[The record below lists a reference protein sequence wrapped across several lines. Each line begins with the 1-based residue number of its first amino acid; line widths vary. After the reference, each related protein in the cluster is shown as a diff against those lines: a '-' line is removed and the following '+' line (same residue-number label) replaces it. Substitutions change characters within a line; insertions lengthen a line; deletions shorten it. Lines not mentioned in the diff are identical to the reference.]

1 MASRGLG
8 TLTIDLVA
16 KTSGFVAGMDKAERS
31 SKKWRKQVEKDLQ
44 KASNAIKIGAGVAV
58 AALGTMVVQTANS
71 ARELQNLSRL
81 SNTSTQD
88 FQRMAYGARRFGIE
102 QDKLSDILKD
112 TNDRIGDFAATGGG
126 PMADFFENIAPLVG
140 VTADDFARLSG
151 PEALQLYVKSLE
163 DANLSQA
170 DMTFY
175 MEAIASDAT
184 ALIPLLKDNGREM
197 RNLGDE
203 AERVGVVLS
212 DVEIGQLEEMRKSFD
227 QLAGAAEGV
236 RNQVALAAVPAIQ
249 DMMDLLTDPST
260 IESAQTLGKAVVTS
274 MNFVIEAI
282 DGAVKVTKFL
292 AEELA
297 AFVHGPAFDDIPRL
311 TEKFDDLTDAITD
324 QEDRLARLR
333 ETPNL
338 VPEEVLK
345 VEEERL
351 RVYREEANAVASL
364 IKEEQRRQ
372 EKLAA
377 QKAGAGEGTGVGTVD
392 AGTVTGAGYTSP
404 ISATDRDAQAK
415 LEQDLAKRRDAIRQS
430 FETEQQTVLRIFKE
444 QEEEIKALR
453 DAGVISEMEA
463 QNLKWQNEQKM
474 FERRRELREQE
485 LEEERSY
492 WQQWLEAAENN
503 LQNFDEL
510 SKTVIDN
517 FTTGFGS
524 AIEGLVFDAESLDDA
539 LKGIAETILRG
550 VVNSLAQMA
559 AQWLALQAVQTLVG
573 ASATAATVGQAAIS
587 AAAWAPA
594 AAAASLATLGTNA
607 APAAGALASTYALSK
622 SLSLTGMA
630 HDGIDSVPQT
640 GTWLLE
646 KGERVMT
653 SETSRKLD
661 QKLDG
666 GSGVVVNLY
675 EDASKA
681 GQVQQGQRDD
691 GTTEVNV
698 FVSDI
703 MSNGPRAKAMQRAYG
718 LRRQG
723 T

>member
-8 TLTIDLVA
+8 TLTLDLVA
-16 KTSGFVAGMDKAERS
+16 KTGGFVAGMDKAERS
-31 SKKWRKQVEKDLQ
+31 SKKWRRQVERDLE
-44 KASNAIKIGAGVAV
+44 KASSAIKIGAGVAV
-58 AALGTMVVQTANS
+58 AALGAMVVQTANS
-71 ARELQNLSRL
+71 AREIQNLSRL
-81 SNTSTQD
+81 ANSTPEQ
-88 FQRMAYGARRFGIE
+88 FQRLAYGARQFGIE

-112 TNDRIGDFAATGGG
+112 VNDRIGDFAATGGG

-197 RNLGDE
+197 RTLGDE
-203 AERVGVVLS
+203 AERVGAVLS
-212 DVEIGQLEEMRKSFD
+212 DVEIGQLEEMRRSFD

-236 RNQVALAAVPAIQ
+236 RNQVAIAAIPAIQ
-249 DMMDLLTDPST
+249 DMLDLLTDPGT
-260 IESAQTLGKAVVTS
+260 IESAQVLGNAIVSSINAVISAV
-274 MNFVIEAI
+274 
-282 DGAVKVTKFL
+282 DGAIKVTQFL

-297 AFVHGPAFDDIPRL
+297 AMTAGAAADDVVRL
-311 TEKFDDLTDAITD
+311 EDELSTLQSMLESPTERVRFFGKDGFIEFYNEAEIR
-324 QEDRLARLR
+324 QMIA
-333 ETPNL
+333 ET
-338 VPEEVLK
+338 
-345 VEEERL
+345 
-351 RVYREEANAVASL
+351 
-364 IKEEQRRQ
+364 EQ
-372 EKLAA
+372 KIADA
-377 QKAGAGEGTGVGTVD
+377 QKQLADKARQRQGAGVSLVDPSSVGAPMRTPVSSS
-392 AGTVTGAGYTSP
+392 SP
-404 ISATDRDAQAK
+404 VMSSKERDEQSK
-415 LEQDLAKRRDAIRQS
+415 LEEDLAKRLDTLRQS
-430 FETEQQTVLRIFKE
+430 FETEKQVIQRAFKE
-444 QEEEIKALR
+444 REEEIRALEE
-453 DAGVISEMEA
+453 AGLMSEIET
-463 QNLKWQNEQKM
+463 QNLRLQNEQEM
-474 FERRRELREQE
+474 FTKLKEMRQQD
-485 LEEERSY
+485 LEDQR
-492 WQQWLEAAENN
+492 QLEAQRQMLILGGSEQ
-503 LQNFDEL
+503 L
-510 SKTVIDN
+510 
-517 FTTGFGS
+517 FGS
-524 AIEGLVFDAESLDDA
+524 LAEMTSQFAGKQNALYKTLFAFQKAAAIAQSIVAINT
-539 LKGIAETILRG
+539 GIAQAAALPFP
-550 VVNSLAQMA
+550 VNLGAMA
-559 AQWLALQAVQTLVG
+559 TVAGATAGLIGNIQAVT
-573 ASATAATVGQAAIS
+573 
-587 AAAWAPA
+587 
-594 AAAASLATLGTNA
+594 
-607 APAAGALASTYALSK
+607 
-622 SLSLTGMA
+622 LTGMA

-653 SETSRKLD
+653 SETSKKLD
-661 QKLDG
+661 QKLEG

>member
-1 MASRGLG
+1 
-8 TLTIDLVA
+8 
-16 KTSGFVAGMDKAERS
+16 MDKSERA
-31 SKKWRKQVEKDLQ
+31 SKKWRRQVEKDLQ

-58 AALGTMVVQTANS
+58 AALGAMVVQTANS

-140 VTADDFARLSG
+140 VAADDFARLSG

-203 AERVGVVLS
+203 AERVGAVLS

-236 RNQVALAAVPAIQ
+236 RNQVAMAAIPAVN
-249 DMMDLLTDPST
+249 DLMEILTDPAT
-260 IESAQTLGKAVVTS
+260 IESAQTLGHAIVSSVNAAVKT
-274 MNFVIEAI
+274 I
-282 DGAVKVTKFL
+282 DGAVKVTQFL

-297 AFVHGPAFDDIPRL
+297 AMTAGAAPDDIVRL
-311 TEKFDDLTDAITD
+311 QDELETLYSMLDNPTN
-324 QEDRLARLR
+324 RLR
-333 ETPNL
+333 FFGKDGA
-338 VPEEVLK
+338 V
-345 VEEERL
+345 
-351 RVYREEANAVASL
+351 VYYDEDEIWQMIADTENKIVDFQRRM
-364 IKEEQRRQ
+364 EQRGNQ
-372 EKLAA
+372 PK
-377 QKAGAGEGTGVGTVD
+377 GTGVGP
-392 AGTVTGAGYTSP
+392 VTPEVIAGAGYTSP
-404 ISATDRDAQAK
+404 VSATDRDAQAK
-415 LEQDLAKRRDAIRQS
+415 LEEDLAKRLETLRQS
-430 FETEQQTVLRIFKE
+430 FETEKQVIQRAFKE
-444 QEEEIKALR
+444 REEEIRALEE
-453 DAGVISEMEA
+453 AGLMSEMET
-463 QNLKWQNEQKM
+463 QNMRLQNEQEM
-474 FERRRELREQE
+474 FTKLKEMREQDVE
-485 LEEERSY
+485 DQR
-492 WQQWLEAAENN
+492 QLEAQRQMLILGGSEQ
-503 LQNFDEL
+503 L
-510 SKTVIDN
+510 
-517 FTTGFGS
+517 FGS
-524 AIEGLVFDAESLDDA
+524 LAEMTSQFAGEQNALYKTLFAFQKAASIAQSIVAINT
-539 LKGIAETILRG
+539 GIAQAAALPFPANLG
-550 VVNSLAQMA
+550 AMA
-559 AQWLALQAVQTLVG
+559 TVAGATAGIIGNIQAVT
-573 ASATAATVGQAAIS
+573 
-587 AAAWAPA
+587 
-594 AAAASLATLGTNA
+594 
-607 APAAGALASTYALSK
+607 
-622 SLSLTGMA
+622 LTGMA

-653 SETSRKLD
+653 SETSKKLD

-675 EDASKA
+675 EDNSKA
-681 GQVQQGQRDD
+681 GQVEQRQRQD
-691 GTTEVNV
+691 GGTDVNV

-703 MSNGPRAKAMQRAYG
+703 MSNGPRSKALENAYG

-723 T
+723 R

>member
-31 SKKWRKQVEKDLQ
+31 SKKWRRQVEKDLQ

-88 FQRMAYGARRFGIE
+88 FQLMAYGARRFGIE

-112 TNDRIGDFAATGGG
+112 TNDRIGDFIQTGGG

-203 AERVGVVLS
+203 AERVGAVLS
-212 DVEIGQLEEMRKSFD
+212 DVEIGQLEEMRRSFD

-236 RNQVALAAVPAIQ
+236 RNQVVMAAIPAVN
-249 DMMDLLTDPST
+249 DLMEILTDPGT
-260 IESAQTLGKAVVTS
+260 IESAQTLGHAVVSS
-274 MNFVIEAI
+274 MNAVVSAV
-282 DGAVKVTKFL
+282 DGAIKVTQFL

-297 AFVHGPAFDDIPRL
+297 AMTAGAAPDDIVRL
-311 TEKFDDLTDAITD
+311 QDELETLYDMLDNPTK
-324 QEDRLARLR
+324 RLR
-333 ETPNL
+333 FFGKDGVVAFYDEAEIRQMIAET
-338 VPEEVLK
+338 
-345 VEEERL
+345 
-351 RVYREEANAVASL
+351 
-364 IKEEQRRQ
+364 EQ
-372 EKLAA
+372 KIADA
-377 QKAGAGEGTGVGTVD
+377 QKQLADRARQRQGAGVELVTPE
-392 AGTVTGAGYTSP
+392 TVTGGGYTAPS
-404 ISATDRDAQAK
+404 SKDRDAQAK
-415 LEQDLAKRRDAIRQS
+415 LEEDLAKRRDAIRQS
-430 FETEQQTVLRIFKE
+430 FETERQTVLRIFKE
-444 QEEEIKALR
+444 QEEEIRALR

-463 QNLKWQNEQKM
+463 QNLLWQNEQQM

-485 LEEERSY
+485 LEEEKSY
-492 WQQWLEAAENN
+492 WQRWIDSAQSN
-503 LQNFDEL
+503 LQNFDDL

-559 AQWLALQAVQTLVG
+559 AQWLALQAVQAIVG
-573 ASATAATVGQAAIS
+573 AQATAATVGQAAIS

-607 APAAGALASTYALSK
+607 APASAALVSTNALSK
-622 SLSLTGMA
+622 TLALTGMA
-630 HDGIDSVPQT
+630 HDGIDFVPKT

-646 KGERVMT
+646 KGERVLT
-653 SETSRKLD
+653 SETSKKLD
-661 QKLDG
+661 AKLEG

-703 MSNGPRAKAMQRAYG
+703 MSNGPRAKALQRAYG

>member
-1 MASRGLG
+1 MANRGLG
-8 TLTIDLVA
+8 VLTIDVVA
-16 KTSGFVAGMDKAERS
+16 KVSGFVAGMDKAERS
-31 SKKWRKQVEKDLQ
+31 SKKWRRQVEKDLQ

-88 FQRMAYGARRFGIE
+88 FQRLAYGARRFGIE
-102 QDKLSDILKD
+102 QDKLADILKD
-112 TNDRIGDFAATGGG
+112 TNDRIGDFIQTGGG
-126 PMADFFENIAPLVG
+126 PMADFFENVAPLVG

-197 RNLGDE
+197 RALGDE
-203 AERVGVVLS
+203 AERVGAVLS
-212 DVEIGQLEEMRKSFD
+212 DVEIGQLEEMRRSFD
-227 QLAGAAEGV
+227 QLSGAAEGV
-236 RNQVALAAVPAIQ
+236 RNQVVMAAIPAVN
-249 DMMDLLTDPST
+249 DLMEILTDPST
-260 IESAQTLGKAVVTS
+260 IESAQTLGTAIVKS
-274 MNFVIEAI
+274 MNFVIKAI
-282 DGAVKVTKFL
+282 DGAVRVTQFL

-297 AFVHGPAFDDIPRL
+297 AMTAGAAADDIVRL
-311 TEKFDDLTDAITD
+311 
-324 QEDRLARLR
+324 EDELETLYDMLDNPTKRLR
-333 ETPNL
+333 FFGKDG
-338 VPEEVLK
+338 VVAF
-345 VEEERL
+345 
-351 RVYREEANAVASL
+351 YDEAEIRQMIADTENKIVDFRRRM
-364 IKEEQRRQ
+364 EQRGSQR
-372 EKLAA
+372 K
-377 QKAGAGEGTGVGTVD
+377 GAGVD
-392 AGTVTGAGYTSP
+392 LVTPETVTGGGYTSP
-404 ISATDRDAQAK
+404 ISAKDREAQAK
-415 LEQDLAKRRDAIRQS
+415 LEEDLAKRRDAIRQS
-430 FETEQQTVLRIFKE
+430 FETERQTVLRIFKE
-444 QEEEIKALR
+444 QEEEIRDLR

-463 QNLKWQNEQKM
+463 QTLLWQNEQQM

-485 LEEERSY
+485 LEEEKSY
-492 WQQWLEAAENN
+492 WQQWIDSAQSN
-503 LQNFDEL
+503 LQNFDDL

-559 AQWLALQAVQTLVG
+559 AQWLALQAVQAIVG
-573 ASATAATVGQAAIS
+573 AQATAATVGQAAIS

-607 APAAGALASTYALSK
+607 APASAALVSTNALSK
-622 SLSLTGMA
+622 TLALTGMA

-646 KGERVMT
+646 KGERVLT
-653 SETSRKLD
+653 SETSKKLD
-661 QKLDG
+661 AKLDG

-703 MSNGPRAKAMQRAYG
+703 MSNGPRAKALQRAYG

>member
-31 SKKWRKQVEKDLQ
+31 SKKWRRQVEKDLS

-140 VTADDFARLSG
+140 VAADDFARLSG

-197 RNLGDE
+197 RTLGDE
-203 AERVGVVLS
+203 AERVGAVLS

-236 RNQVALAAVPAIQ
+236 RNQVAMAAIPAVN
-249 DMMDLLTDPST
+249 DLMEILTDPGT
-260 IESAQTLGKAVVTS
+260 IESAQTLGHAVVSS
-274 MNFVIEAI
+274 MNAVVSAV
-282 DGAVKVTKFL
+282 DGAIKVTQFL

-297 AFVHGPAFDDIPRL
+297 AMTAGAAPDDIVRL
-311 TEKFDDLTDAITD
+311 QDELETLYDMLDNPTKRVRFFGKDGVVAYYDKDEIWQMIADTENKIVDF
-324 QEDRLARLR
+324 RRR
-333 ETPNL
+333 M
-338 VPEEVLK
+338 
-345 VEEERL
+345 
-351 RVYREEANAVASL
+351 
-364 IKEEQRRQ
+364 EQRGSQR
-372 EKLAA
+372 E
-377 QKAGAGEGTGVGTVD
+377 GAGVDLVTPETITGG
-392 AGTVTGAGYTSP
+392 GYTSP
-404 ISATDRDAQAK
+404 ISSKDRDAQAK
-415 LEQDLAKRRDAIRQS
+415 LEEDLAKRLDSLRQS
-430 FETEQQTVLRIFKE
+430 FETEKQVIQRAFKE
-444 QEEEIKALR
+444 REEEIRALEE
-453 DAGVISEMEA
+453 AGLMSEMET
-463 QNLKWQNEQKM
+463 QNMRLQNEQEM
-474 FERRRELREQE
+474 FTKLKEMRQQD
-485 LEEERSY
+485 LEDQR
-492 WQQWLEAAENN
+492 QLEAQRQMLILGGSEQ
-503 LQNFDEL
+503 L
-510 SKTVIDN
+510 
-517 FTTGFGS
+517 FGS
-524 AIEGLVFDAESLDDA
+524 LAEMTSQFTGEQNALYKTLFAFQKAASIAQSIVAINT
-539 LKGIAETILRG
+539 GIAQAAALPFPANLG
-550 VVNSLAQMA
+550 AMA
-559 AQWLALQAVQTLVG
+559 TVAGATAGIVGNIQAVT
-573 ASATAATVGQAAIS
+573 
-587 AAAWAPA
+587 
-594 AAAASLATLGTNA
+594 
-607 APAAGALASTYALSK
+607 
-622 SLSLTGMA
+622 LTGMA

-653 SETSRKLD
+653 RETSKKLD

-691 GTTEVNV
+691 GTKEVNV

>member
-31 SKKWRKQVEKDLQ
+31 SKKWRRQVEKDLQ

-58 AALGTMVVQTANS
+58 AALGTMAVQTANS

-81 SNTSTQD
+81 SNTSTQE
-88 FQRMAYGARRFGIE
+88 FQRMAYGARRYGIE

-112 TNDRIGDFAATGGG
+112 TNDRIGDFIQTGGG

-203 AERVGVVLS
+203 AERVGAVLS

-236 RNQVALAAVPAIQ
+236 RNQVVMAAIPAVN
-249 DMMDLLTDPST
+249 DLMEILTDPST
-260 IESAQTLGKAVVTS
+260 IESAQTLGTAIVKS
-274 MNFVIEAI
+274 MNFVIKAI
-282 DGAVKVTKFL
+282 DGAVKVTQFL

-297 AFVHGPAFDDIPRL
+297 AMTNGANPDDIVRL
-311 TEKFDDLTDAITD
+311 QDELETLYDMLDNPTK
-324 QEDRLARLR
+324 RLR
-333 ETPNL
+333 FFGKDGVVAFYDEAEIRQMIADTEN
-338 VPEEVLK
+338 K
-345 VEEERL
+345 IVEL
-351 RVYREEANAVASL
+351 RRRM
-364 IKEEQRRQ
+364 EQRGSQR
-372 EKLAA
+372 K
-377 QKAGAGEGTGVGTVD
+377 GAGVD
-392 AGTVTGAGYTSP
+392 LVTPEIVTGGGYTPPAGGTPPNS
-404 ISATDRDAQAK
+404 K

-430 FETEQQTVLRIFKE
+430 FETERQTVLRIFKE
-444 QEEEIKALR
+444 QEEEIRALR

-463 QNLKWQNEQKM
+463 QNLLWQNEQQM

-485 LEEERSY
+485 LEEEKSY
-492 WQQWLEAAENN
+492 WQRWIDSAQSN
-503 LQNFDEL
+503 LQNFDDL
-510 SKTVIDN
+510 SKSVIDN

-559 AQWLALQAVQTLVG
+559 AQWLALQAVQAIVG
-573 ASATAATVGQAAIS
+573 AQATAATVGQAAIS

-607 APAAGALASTYALSK
+607 APASAALVSTNALSK
-622 SLSLTGMA
+622 TLALTGMA
-630 HDGIDSVPQT
+630 HDGIDSVPKT

-646 KGERVMT
+646 KGERVLT
-653 SETSRKLD
+653 SETSKKLD
-661 QKLDG
+661 AKLDG

-703 MSNGPRAKAMQRAYG
+703 MSNGPRAKALQRAYG